1 MIGSIRKIEQWIGT
15 ILASCLSQTALRTFA
30 LRLSIRD
37 PQALLEAF
45 GPHLNRKPNLDNMA
59 FDLPVK
65 ETLEFEQ
72 LAGLFSST
80 SLDHAVITMT
90 VRQGAYLFGLIRHM
104 EAGKVI
110 EIGRYKGGSTLLIA
124 AAMNGEGEFWSI
136 DVGEKEER
144 LHSKELSRPFDEQL
158 SDMCKRFGLSVNII
172 VGDSRT
178 VDIGTDEVDLVVI
191 DGDHSYDGVKNDFE
205 RFGRRVRVGGGV
217 LFDDAFE
224 EGIFRTHSGTVGRLV
239 REILSE
245 GEFKLVKVVNRL
257 AHLERILIPET
268 TSDLMSDNLPKS

>member
-30 LRLSIRD
+30 LRLAIRD

-90 VRQGAYLFGLIRHM
+90 VRQAAYLFGLIRHM
-104 EAGKVI
+104 EVM
-110 EIGRYKGGSTLLIA
+110 TLL
-124 AAMNGEGEFWSI
+124 N
-136 DVGEKEER
+136 V
-144 LHSKELSRPFDEQL
+144 
-158 SDMCKRFGLSVNII
+158 
-172 VGDSRT
+172 
-178 VDIGTDEVDLVVI
+178 
-191 DGDHSYDGVKNDFE
+191 
-205 RFGRRVRVGGGV
+205 
-217 LFDDAFE
+217 
-224 EGIFRTHSGTVGRLV
+224 
-239 REILSE
+239 
-245 GEFKLVKVVNRL
+245 
-257 AHLERILIPET
+257 
-268 TSDLMSDNLPKS
+268 